1 MRKDRKRPR
10 TRTSSLASRRGQG
23 DASQRLNQIR
33 SMGQAV
39 LRHTPPDEAQEIQHL
54 LDMADQVAAY
64 DAMRGET
71 EAAAKAL
78 EAHRPQE

>member
-1 MRKDRKRPR
+1 
-10 TRTSSLASRRGQG
+10 
-23 DASQRLNQIR
+23 
-33 SMGQAV
+33 MGQAV